1 MLPKN
6 VLKMI
11 AVLCLSILATPGVLF
26 AQQAS
31 GHAVLMISIDGLRPD
46 AVLQAEEHH
55 LLIPVLRQFLR
66 DGSFAKEV
74 VNVNPT
80 LTYPNHTTLVTG
92 VSPEKHGIYNNTIFD
107 PTGKEQGA
115 WYWYAPMIQTPT
127 LWDAAKAKGLT
138 SGSVRWPVTVNASS
152 ITYNIPD
159 YWRSGS
165 DVDQYLLDAVS
176 TPSGI
181 LHEIEA
187 KTGSLRDGLTD
198 ENITRISTELM
209 RTRHP
214 DLMTVHLVELDHQ
227 EHLHGPFSPEANATL
242 EKIDKLVE
250 RLKEA
255 ELEAHPDADIVIVS
269 DHGFFPV
276 EHSVN
281 LNRAFVQAGLITLSD
296 TTPAHVTSWKAY
308 AWDGGG
314 SAAILVHDKEDLATI
329 RAVGEVLARLQAYP
343 ENGIRKILTHDQAI
357 AAGESSDAFFVVDW
371 KSGYAFGGDLNGPVV
386 NNTRPGGMHG
396 YMNDNP
402 QLHSVF
408 LIEGPGIA
416 QGKNLGVIDMRQIA
430 PTIAHEMQIDL
441 PSARMTPLSVDLPQ
455 Q

>member
-1 MLPKN
+1 
-6 VLKMI
+6 MI

-92 VSPEKHGIYNNTIFD
+92 VSPEKHGIYNNTLFD

-242 EKIDKLVE
+242 EKIDKLSE
-250 RLKEA
+250 K
-255 ELEAHPDADIVIVS
+255 
-269 DHGFFPV
+269 G
-276 EHSVN
+276 
-281 LNRAFVQAGLITLSD
+281 RA
-296 TTPAHVTSWKAY
+296 
-308 AWDGGG
+308 
-314 SAAILVHDKEDLATI
+314 
-329 RAVGEVLARLQAYP
+329 
-343 ENGIRKILTHDQAI
+343 
-357 AAGESSDAFFVVDW
+357 
-371 KSGYAFGGDLNGPVV
+371 
-386 NNTRPGGMHG
+386 
-396 YMNDNP
+396 
-402 QLHSVF
+402 
-408 LIEGPGIA
+408 
-416 QGKNLGVIDMRQIA
+416 
-430 PTIAHEMQIDL
+430 
-441 PSARMTPLSVDLPQ
+441 
-455 Q
+455 